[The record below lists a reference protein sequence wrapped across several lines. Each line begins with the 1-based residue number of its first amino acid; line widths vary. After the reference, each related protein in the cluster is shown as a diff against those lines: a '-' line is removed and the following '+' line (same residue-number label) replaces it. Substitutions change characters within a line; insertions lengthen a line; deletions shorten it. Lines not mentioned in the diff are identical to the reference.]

1 MNQMLIGALFGGS
14 LISSLGALSTY
25 SIEKK
30 KPTMKSVMRDFII
43 GSILFLLIMQLLPE
57 SSESVIKYLTT
68 LFIFNKDFISNIT
81 EGGDLEI
88 EVGLRKF

>member
-30 KPTMKSVMRDFII
+30 KPTTKSIMRDFII

-57 SSESVIKYLTT
+57 SSESFITYLTN
-68 LFIFNKDFISNIT
+68 LFMLHKLS
-81 EGGDLEI
+81 EVSSGGGELEI
-88 EVGLRKF
+88 EVGVRNF